1 MTEKDKIVNF
11 YDKLGIKGAALPKTW
26 KKTHMFNKCHTL
38 CLGGTGSGKSNSLI
52 NYISRSSGEFYKIIV
67 CSFSTTDEP
76 LYNMLEETGKIELIS
91 DIDEVPDLEE
101 FDDKNKD
108 KPKLIVFDDIL
119 NVEKKKMKKLYKY
132 LIAGRKFGF
141 SVCLM
146 SQDYSSVPKILV
158 RNINYFILFKINDNI
173 SLNNI
178 IRNHN
183 VSDVDPSIIKAAC
196 SVCTKTFGNFF
207 MIDFKTTNLDE
218 RFRSNFLGF
227 LDLKNPQLL

>member
-1 MTEKDKIVNF
+1 MSDKIVNF
-11 YDKLGIKGAALPKTW
+11 YDKLGIKGAVLPKTF
-26 KKTHMFNKCHTL
+26 KRHHMFNKSHTL
-38 CLGGTGSGKSNSLI
+38 CIGGTGSGKSNALI

-91 DIDEVPDLEE
+91 DIEEVPDLEE
-101 FDDKNKD
+101 FDDEHKD
-108 KPKLIVFDDIL
+108 KPKLIVFDDFL
-119 NVEKKKMKKLYKY
+119 KLQKKDMKKIAKY

-141 SVCLM
+141 SVWLM
-146 SQDYSSVPKILV
+146 AQDYVSVPKILV
-158 RNINYFILFKINDNI
+158 RNINYFVIFKMSDNV

-183 VSDVDPSIIKAAC
+183 ISDVDSSVIKAAC
-196 SVCTKTFGNFF
+196 NLCTPTFGNFV
-207 MIDFKTTNLDE
+207 MIDMKTTNLDE
-218 RFRSNFLGF
+218 RFRHNFLGF

>member
-1 MTEKDKIVNF
+1 MSDKIVNF
-11 YDKLGIKGAALPKTW
+11 YDKLGIKGSALPKTW
-26 KKTHMFNKCHTL
+26 AKHHMFNKSHCL
-38 CLGGTGSGKSNSLI
+38 CIGGTGSGKSNSLI

-76 LYNMLEETGKIELIS
+76 IYNMLEDTGKIELIN

-108 KPKLIVFDDIL
+108 KPKLIVFDVFL

-141 SVCLM
+141 SVWVM
-146 SQDYSSVPKILV
+146 SQDYASVPKIIV

-183 VSDVDPSIIKAAC
+183 ISDVDSSIIKTAC
-196 SVCTKTFGNFF
+196 NLCTKTFGDFF
-207 MIDFKTTNLDE
+207 MIDMKTTNLDE
-218 RFRSNFLGF
+218 RFRMNFLNF

>member
-38 CLGGTGSGKSNSLI
+38 CLGGTGSGKSNALI

-76 LYNMLEETGKIELIS
+76 LYNMLEETGKIELIN

-101 FDDKNKD
+101 FDDKDKN
-108 KPKLIVFDDIL
+108 KPKLIVFDDFL
-119 NVEKKKMKKLYKY
+119 NVEKKKMKKIYKY
-132 LIAGRKFGF
+132 LVSSRKFGF
-141 SVCLM
+141 SVWLM
-146 SQDYSSVPKILV
+146 SQDYASVPKILV

-183 VSDVDPSIIKAAC
+183 IADVESSIIKSAC
-196 SVCTKTFGNFF
+196 SFCTQTFGEFF
-207 MIDFKTTNLDE
+207 MIDLKTSNLDE
-218 RFRSNFLGF
+218 RFRHNFLGF

>member
-1 MTEKDKIVNF
+1 MSDKIVNF
-11 YDKLGIKGAALPKTW
+11 YDKLGIKGATLPKTW
-26 KKTHMFNKCHTL
+26 NNHHMFNKCHTL
-38 CLGGTGSGKSNSLI
+38 CLGGTGSGKSNSFI

-76 LYNMLEETGKIELIS
+76 LYNMLEETGKIELIN
-91 DIDEVPDLEE
+91 DIEEVPSE
-101 FDDKNKD
+101 FDDRHKD
-108 KPKLIVFDDIL
+108 KPKLIVFDDFL
-119 NVEKKKMKKLYKY
+119 NLQKKDMKKINKY

-141 SVCLM
+141 SVWLM
-146 SQDYSSVPKILV
+146 SQDYTSVPKVLV

-183 VSDVDPSIIKAAC
+183 IADVDSSIIKSSC
-196 SVCTKTFGNFF
+196 NLCTHSFGNFF
-207 MIDFKTTNLDE
+207 MIDMKTGDLDE
-218 RFRSNFLGF
+218 RFRHNFLGF

>member
-1 MTEKDKIVNF
+1 MTEIVNF
-11 YDKLGIKGAALPKTW
+11 YDKLGIKGSTQPKTW
-26 KKTHMFNKCHTL
+26 EKTHMYNKCHTL
-38 CLGGTGSGKSNSLI
+38 CCGGTGSGKSNALI

-76 LYNMLEETGKIELIS
+76 LYNMLEDMGKIELIN

-108 KPKLIVFDDIL
+108 KPKLIVFDDFL
-119 NVEKKKMKKLYKY
+119 NVEKKKMKKINKY

-141 SVCLM
+141 SVWLM
-146 SQDYSSVPKILV
+146 AQDYVSVPKILV
-158 RNINYFILFKINDNI
+158 RNINYFVIFKINDNVR
-173 SLNNI
+173 LNNI

-183 VSDVDPSIIKAAC
+183 IADVDSSIIKTAC
-196 SVCTKTFGNFF
+196 NLCTKTFGNFF
-207 MIDFKTTNLDE
+207 MIDMKTTNLDE
-218 RFRSNFLGF
+218 RFRHNFLGF

>member
-1 MTEKDKIVNF
+1 MTEIVNF
-11 YDKLGIKGAALPKTW
+11 YDKLGIKGSTQPKTW
-26 KKTHMFNKCHTL
+26 SKTHMYNKCHTL
-38 CLGGTGSGKSNSLI
+38 CIGGTGSGKSNSLL

-141 SVCLM
+141 SVWVM
-146 SQDYSSVPKILV
+146 SQDYASVPKIIV

-183 VSDVDPSIIKAAC
+183 IADVPSSIIKAAC
-196 SVCTKTFGNFF
+196 NVCTKTFGDFF
-207 MIDFKTTNLDE
+207 MIDMKTTNLDE
-218 RFRSNFLGF
+218 RFRHNFLGF
-227 LDLKNPQLL
+227 LDLKNLQLL

>member
-1 MTEKDKIVNF
+1 
-11 YDKLGIKGAALPKTW
+11 
-26 KKTHMFNKCHTL
+26 
-38 CLGGTGSGKSNSLI
+38 
-52 NYISRSSGEFYKIIV
+52 
-67 CSFSTTDEP
+67 
-76 LYNMLEETGKIELIS
+76 MLEETGKIELIS

-141 SVCLM
+141 SVWVM
-146 SQDYSSVPKILV
+146 SQDYASVPKIIV

-183 VSDVDPSIIKAAC
+183 IADVPSSIIKAAC
-196 SVCTKTFGNFF
+196 NVCTKTFGDFF
-207 MIDFKTTNLDE
+207 MIDMKTTNLDE
-218 RFRSNFLGF
+218 RFRHNFLGF

>member
-1 MTEKDKIVNF
+1 
-11 YDKLGIKGAALPKTW
+11 
-26 KKTHMFNKCHTL
+26 
-38 CLGGTGSGKSNSLI
+38 
-52 NYISRSSGEFYKIIV
+52 
-67 CSFSTTDEP
+67 
-76 LYNMLEETGKIELIS
+76 MLEETGKIELIS

-141 SVCLM
+141 SVWVM
-146 SQDYSSVPKILV
+146 SQDYTSVPKVIV
-158 RNINYFILFKINDNI
+158 RNINYFIIFKINDNI

-183 VSDVDPSIIKAAC
+183 IADVDSSIIK
-196 SVCTKTFGNFF
+196 SVCNLCTLTPPNFF
-207 MIDFKTTNLDE
+207 MIDLKTGNLKE
-218 RFRSNFLGF
+218 RFRKIFLNF
-227 LDLKNPQLL
+227 LDLENPRLTV